1 MRSREVELREQEYEV
16 EYEYIEG
23 DVGDYENAPESP
35 QIIVHNIYGAFG
47 KLKFSGFTNDEITN
61 IEEQIYRHHED

>member
-23 DVGDYENAPESP
+23 DSGDWETPPVPP

-47 KLKFSGFTNDEITN
+47 ELKLSCFTSDEILE
-61 IEEQIYRHHED
+61 IEEQIYSHYED